1 MIIFT
6 ILRISNDIFNHT
18 SLYQYHHGKLIL
30 HLTLAFETKPKSNQP
45 GEYLRY
51 YRLRNNLTTRQLA
64 EQVGIVPATLLKY
77 EQGITPI
84 PYDIAARLSEWLKI
98 DVSLLCDSF
107 AAFIASPYPEAL
119 KAIRE
124 ELKLNQREFAEL
136 VGLKASYYY
145 QMEKGN
151 RRPSRKVYQQI
162 MDALNAKQSTNFT

>member
-1 MIIFT
+1 MQISY
-6 ILRISNDIFNHT
+6 RICNDIFNHT
-18 SLYQYHHGKLIL
+18 SLYQYHHGKLLL
-30 HLTLAFETKPKSNQP
+30 HLSLPFEKRPKGNQP

-84 PYDIAARLSEWLKI
+84 PYDTAARLSEWLKI
-98 DVSLLCDSF
+98 DASLLCDSF
-107 AAFIASPYPEAL
+107 AAFIASPYTEAL

>member
-1 MIIFT
+1 MGMQVSHSFC
-6 ILRISNDIFNHT
+6 NDIFNHT
-18 SLYQYHHGKLIL
+18 SLYQSRHGKLRL
-30 HLTLAFETKPKSNQP
+30 HLTLPFEKRPKGNQP

-51 YRLRNNLTTRQLA
+51 YRLRNNLTTRRLA
-64 EQVGIVPATLLKY
+64 EQVGIVFRQLCWNMSRGLRRY
-77 EQGITPI
+77 HMI
-84 PYDIAARLSEWLKI
+84 PLWGSQNGWKLMCCF
-98 DVSLLCDSF
+98 SDSF
-107 AAFIASPYPEAL
+107 AAFIASPYTEAL